1 MLKTSK
7 TMEAYKKLGRLAK
20 EPMTPQV
27 VQEIKKAIRGS
38 ASLVASRAADIAGDQ
53 DLRDLTLD
61 LASAF
66 GKFMTNGAT
75 VDKGCRAK
83 IAILKALNKLEYTDE
98 AIYLSGAFYVQT
110 EPGFGASDDTA
121 AGVRSECAFGLART
135 NYVDAHYVLADM
147 MVDTVRSVRV
157 SAVKA
162 VTYIGAPEGEL
173 MLRVKAL
180 CGDEPEVLGECL
192 LGLMTMSPNR
202 SLDFVARFLKERPP
216 VMEGAAI
223 ALGSSHLPDAL
234 QALQKFWDNNP
245 FPDTRRS
252 LVLPIALI
260 RSDDAFDCLVAAVRK
275 GHPAV
280 AAEAVSALRLYL
292 GELYTEKIRAVVKT
306 RTEPEI
312 GLRFAEE
319 FGVE

>member
-1 MLKTSK
+1 
-7 TMEAYKKLGRLAK
+7 MEAYKKLGRLAK
-20 EPMTPQV
+20 EPMTPQAI
-27 VQEIKKAIRGS
+27 QEIKKAIKGS

-53 DLRDLTLD
+53 ELRDLTPD
-61 LASAF
+61 MTLAF
-66 GKFMTNGAT
+66 RKFMENGAT
-75 VDKGCRAK
+75 ADKGCRAK
-83 IAILKALNKLEYTDE
+83 IAILKALNKLEYTNWDIFL
-98 AIYLSGAFYVQT
+98 AGAFYVQT

-147 MVDTVRSVRV
+147 MVDAVRSVRV

-162 VTYIGAPEGEL
+162 ITYIGAPEGEL

-192 LGLMTMSPNR
+192 LGLMTMSPTR

-223 ALGSSHLPDAL
+223 ALGSSHLPEAL
-234 QALQKFWDNNP
+234 DVLQRFWDRNP

-260 RSDDAFDCLVAAVRK
+260 RSDEAFEFLVRTVREAQPTVAAD
-275 GHPAV
+275 
-280 AAEAVSALRLYL
+280 AVSALRLYL
-292 GELYTEKIRAVVKT
+292 GEPYTKQIQAAVKT
-306 RTEPEI
+306 RTDPEI
-312 GLRFAEE
+312 QQRFAQE
-319 FGVE
+319 FEVE

>member
-20 EPMTPQV
+20 EPMTSQV
-27 VQEIKKAIRGS
+27 VQEIKKAIKGS
-38 ASLVASRAADIAGDQ
+38 ASLVVSRAADIAGDHE
-53 DLRDLTLD
+53 LRDLMPDMVL
-61 LASAF
+61 AF
-66 GKFMTNGAT
+66 GKFMKDGAT

-83 IAILKALNKLEYTDE
+83 IAILKALNKLEYADWDIFLG
-98 AIYLSGAFYVQT
+98 AAFYVQT

-121 AGVRSECAFGLART
+121 AGIRSECAFGLART

-162 VTYIGAPEGEL
+162 VTYIGAAEGEL

-223 ALGSSHLPDAL
+223 ALGSSHLQDAL
-234 QALQKFWDNNP
+234 KTLQRFWDNHP
-245 FPDTRRS
+245 SPETRRS
-252 LVLPIALI
+252 LLLPIALI
-260 RSDDAFDCLVAAVRK
+260 RSDEAF
-275 GHPAV
+275 
-280 AAEAVSALRLYL
+280 
-292 GELYTEKIRAVVKT
+292 
-306 RTEPEI
+306 
-312 GLRFAEE
+312 E
-319 FGVE
+319 F